1 MNIITENNK
10 QSRKRA
16 TNFSE
21 AEKIILIDYFINFF
35 LFLLLNS
42 SIFSS
47 SKDDSIKLYAM
58 FEITG
63 HASYIS

>member
-10 QSRKRA
+10 QSRKRV

-21 AEKIILIDYFINFF
+21 AEKIILIDYFINLF
-35 LFLLLNS
+35 FLLLNS
-42 SIFSS
+42 SISSS
-47 SKDDSIKLYAM
+47 SKDDSIKLYAI